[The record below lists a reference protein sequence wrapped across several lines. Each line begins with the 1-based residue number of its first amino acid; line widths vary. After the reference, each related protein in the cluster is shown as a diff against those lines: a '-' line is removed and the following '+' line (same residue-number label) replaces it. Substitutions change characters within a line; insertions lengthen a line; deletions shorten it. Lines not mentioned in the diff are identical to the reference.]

1 MSNEIRVNSAAIQE
15 RIADLRSSIQALDTV
30 FSKEI
35 EGDNQLDM
43 VDAMNEIKQDYEN
56 LLVQF
61 EALFV
66 SNIDSTVDAV
76 NTIEETDQHIAQGIT
91 LAK

>member
-1 MSNEIRVNSAAIQE
+1 MSNEIRVNSAPIQE

-43 VDAMNEIKQDYEN
+43 VNAMNEIKQDYEN

-61 EALFV
+61 EALFL
-66 SNIDSTVDAV
+66 SNVDSTIDAI
-76 NTIEETDQHIAQGIT
+76 NTMKETDQQIAQGIT

>member
-1 MSNEIRVNSAAIQE
+1 MSNEIRVNSAPIQE

-43 VDAMNEIKQDYEN
+43 VNAMNEIKQDYEN

-66 SNIDSTVDAV
+66 SNVDSTIDAI
-76 NTIEETDQHIAQGIT
+76 NTMKETDQQIAQGIT